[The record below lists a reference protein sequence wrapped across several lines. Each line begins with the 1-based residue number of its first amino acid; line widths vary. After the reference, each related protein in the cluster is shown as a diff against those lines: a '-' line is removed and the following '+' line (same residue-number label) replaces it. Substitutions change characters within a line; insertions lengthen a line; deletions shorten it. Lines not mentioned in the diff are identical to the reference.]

1 MFTKE
6 ERDRMRQELMASFRP
21 VQTASER
28 AERRWR
34 KDRPILAVIADTLVQ
49 TEALCACIRRGVYAP
64 SNCKAEYEPLV
75 RELNHRT
82 QDQLKA
88 LSACAKLMALE

>member
-6 ERDRMRQELMASFRP
+6 EKDRMRQELLESFRP
-21 VQTASER
+21 AKTASER
-28 AERRWR
+28 AERRWH

-64 SNCKAEYEPLV
+64 PDCKAEYEPLV

-82 QDQLKA
+82 QDQLKS
-88 LSACAKLMALE
+88 LSACLALEALE